1 MTEMLE
7 IGNKSVHYIDHPK
20 EIDRS
25 FLDEVPLI
33 PEKMHIANTDLLMG
47 NAVDK
52 LFECT
57 LPGPFAHFIPF
68 PEYRNSVRR
77 LFRNKV
83 LATFD
88 PDFAI
93 ETLDN
98 YFENE
103 GEEHQE
109 KGEKLYE
116 MLQELTNLNTILEEI
131 YLNILSCLKP

>member
-1 MTEMLE
+1 MSELLE
-7 IGNKSVHYIDHPK
+7 TGNKSVFYIDPPK

-25 FLDEVPLI
+25 FPDEVPLI
-33 PEKMHIANTDLLMG
+33 PEKMHIANSDVLMG

-52 LFECT
+52 LFDCT
-57 LPGPFAHFIPF
+57 IPGPWAHFDPF
-68 PEYRNSVRR
+68 PEYRNSIRR

-98 YFENE
+98 FFENE
-103 GEEHQE
+103 GSYQEE
-109 KGEKLYE
+109 KGEKLYA

-131 YLNILSCLKP
+131 YLKVLSCLKP